1 VENEDGRSICST
13 GGYSNNTIVDGG
25 AGENEANAAR
35 IVHTWN
41 CHDELLAALKYQKL
55 CMESSDGDLQVF
67 LFMRDDAIEKAEGK
81 SDNII
86 EGSEGDLM
94 TLAEF
99 NENAECTAITDDDGY
114 GEAVCRGKF
123 AKSSD
128 GSRIRVYPSQ
138 RELPLPSH
146 VTHILWC
153 NK

>member
-1 VENEDGRSICST
+1 MKPAITPKKGARATEQAEYDRIDLIKDHAED
-13 GGYSNNTIVDGG
+13 
-25 AGENEANAAR
+25 
-35 IVHTWN
+35 
-41 CHDELLAALKYQKL
+41 LLTALK
-55 CMESSDGDLQVF
+55 EV
-67 LFMRDDAIEKAEGK
+67 KAECAEINTNGDVYIPVDTLNLVLK
-81 SDNII
+81 AIDKAEPVDPNII

-99 NENAECTAITDDDGY
+99 NDNAECTAITDDDGY

-138 RELPLPSH
+138 RELPSH
-146 VTHILWC
+146 VTHILWY